1 MMEKQNPARKETIFC
16 AGFSLLCKLRKN
28 TDVKLHK
35 NELQFLRTLCT
46 LIRTIMIL

>member
-1 MMEKQNPARKETIFC
+1 MMEKQNPVRKETIFC

-35 NELQFLRTLCT
+35 NELQFL
-46 LIRTIMIL
+46 

>member
-35 NELQFLRTLCT
+35 NELQFCELYAHLSAQS
-46 LIRTIMIL
+46 

>member
-16 AGFSLLCKLRKN
+16 AEFSLSCKLRKI

-35 NELQFLRTLCT
+35 NDMRFL
-46 LIRTIMIL
+46 